1 MSISKLI
8 LVLIL
13 VSFLPISGFSQ
24 QKDTTQKVIIFS
36 GTLGITNNG
45 FSIIPTFSL
54 NSPASI
60 IQLSWRK
67 NKFSIDPDMRLSPD
81 ARKGG
86 MLFWFRYHAIEKKKF
101 SLRVGV
107 HPAFSFQLKKI
118 TENGVTSEITQLL
131 RFFAWEFTPNY
142 QISKHLGVGLYYLQG
157 NGLQKYG
164 PQRSHF
170 VNFNTRISNIKLSKD
185 FRFSLIPAIYYLRLD
200 KYEGVYYTA
209 VGILSN
215 TKWPISLQ
223 SAFNKT
229 IKSNLPGNKD
239 FIWNVSLNYRF
250 RKELVAKK

>member
-1 MSISKLI
+1 MTNSKQI
-8 LVLIL
+8 FVLLL
-13 VSFLPISGFSQ
+13 VSLLPIFGFSQ
-24 QKDTTQKVIIFS
+24 TKDSTQKVTIFS
-36 GTLGITNNG
+36 GNLGITNNG

-60 IQLSWRK
+60 ILLSWRK
-67 NKFSIDPDMRLSPD
+67 NKFSIDPDMRLAPD

-86 MLFWFRYHAIEKKKF
+86 MLLWFRYYPIERKKF
-101 SLRVGV
+101 SLRVGG
-107 HPAFSFQLKKI
+107 HPAFNLQIREI
-118 TENGVTSEITQLL
+118 TENGVTSNITQMR
-131 RFFAWEFTPNY
+131 RFLAWEFAPNY
-142 QISKHLGVGLYYLQG
+142 QITKKLSVGLYYLQG

-164 PQRSHF
+164 PQHSHF
-170 VNFNTRISNIKLSKD
+170 INFNTRISNIKLSKD
-185 FRFSLIPAIYYLRLD
+185 FRFAMIPAIYYLRLD
-200 KYEGVYYTA
+200 QYEGVYYTA

-215 TKWPISLQ
+215 TKWPINLQ